1 MRKYLIAGLLVWVP
15 LGVTVL
21 VVKLVVDLMDR
32 LTVLVPP
39 AWQPEALIG
48 FSVPGFGVLV
58 ALLVVLGTGIV
69 VANLLGR
76 RLVAVW
82 EYLVN
87 QIPLVRTIYTV
98 AKQVVET
105 LTSPHGDSFRRVLL
119 IQYPRPGL
127 WTLAFQTGSGFGEI
141 DAKLGREMLSVFVP
155 TTPNPT
161 SGFVL
166 FVPRDEVRELE
177 MNIDEAMRLVI
188 SVGVAAP
195 EWPRRKKEGGAGTR
209 NGQHPVA
216 DKDTGS

>member
-32 LTVLVPP
+32 LLVLLPP
-39 AWQPEALIG
+39 AWRPAELLG
-48 FSVPGFGVLV
+48 FSVPGFGVVLALV
-58 ALLVVLGTGIV
+58 VVLGTGII

-76 RLVAVW
+76 QLVSVG
-82 EYLVN
+82 EYLVD

-98 AKQVVET
+98 AKQVMET
-105 LTSPHGDSFRRVLL
+105 LTSSQGDSFRRVLL
-119 IQYPRPGL
+119 IEYPRKGI
-127 WTLAFQTGSGFGEI
+127 WTLAFQTGSDFGEI
-141 DAKLGREMLSVFVP
+141 DQNIGREMISVFVP

-166 FVPRDEVRELE
+166 FIPRDEVQELQMSVE
-177 MNIDEAMRLVI
+177 EGMRLVI

-195 EWPRRKKEGGAGTR
+195 DWPRKEKQG
-209 NGQHPVA
+209 NGDGEHRVA
-216 DKDTGS
+216 DNDAAS

>member
-21 VVKLVVDLMDR
+21 VVRLVVDLMDR
-32 LTVLVPP
+32 IQLLLPP
-39 AWQPEALIG
+39 TWRPEALLG

-58 ALLVVLGTGIV
+58 ALVVVLGTGIV

-76 RLVAVW
+76 RLVAAW
-82 EYLVN
+82 EYVVD

-105 LTSPHGDSFRRVLL
+105 ITSSSGESFRRVLL
-119 IQYPRPGL
+119 IEYPRKGI
-127 WTLAFQTGSGFGEI
+127 WTLVFQTGSGLGEI
-141 DAKLGREMLSVFVP
+141 DAITGREMIAVFVP

-166 FVPRDEVRELE
+166 LMPRDEVTELE
-177 MNIDEAMRLVI
+177 MSVDEAMRMIV
-188 SVGVAAP
+188 SVGVAVP
-195 EWPRRKKEGGAGTR
+195 EWPRRK
-209 NGQHPVA
+209 NGRVRQETPVA
-216 DKDTGS
+216 EKESAS

>member
-21 VVKLVVDLMDR
+21 VVRLVVDLMDR
-32 LTVLVPP
+32 IQLLLPP
-39 AWQPEALIG
+39 TWRPEALLG

-58 ALLVVLGTGIV
+58 ALVVVLGTGIV

-76 RLVAVW
+76 RLVAAW
-82 EYLVN
+82 EYVVD

-105 LTSPHGDSFRRVLL
+105 LTSSSGDSFRRVLL
-119 IQYPRPGL
+119 IEYPRKGI
-127 WTLAFQTGSGFGEI
+127 WTLGSQTGSGFGEI
-141 DAKLGREMLSVFVP
+141 DQATGRAMVSVFVP

-166 FVPRDEVRELE
+166 FMPRDEVQELQ
-177 MNIDEAMRLVI
+177 MSVDEAMRLVI

-195 EWPRRKKEGGAGTR
+195 DWPRKQKQG
-209 NGQHPVA
+209 NGRGEHRVA
-216 DKDTGS
+216 DRDDAS